1 MNIDPELF
9 DMVKFLASSP
19 LFSGLLQEEW
29 VVGIQEND
37 PLQSMVLER
46 YQETRSH
53 EWTYKWGLIWRYL
66 HKILVNSNPVKLQAI
81 KT

>member
-1 MNIDPELF
+1 
-9 DMVKFLASSP
+9 LAQKNC
-19 LFSGLLQEEW
+19 GLLQEEW

-37 PLQSMVLER
+37 PLQSMVLDR

-53 EWTYKWGLIWRYL
+53 EWTYQWGLIWRYL
-66 HKILVNSNPVKLQAI
+66 NKILAPSNPVKLQAI